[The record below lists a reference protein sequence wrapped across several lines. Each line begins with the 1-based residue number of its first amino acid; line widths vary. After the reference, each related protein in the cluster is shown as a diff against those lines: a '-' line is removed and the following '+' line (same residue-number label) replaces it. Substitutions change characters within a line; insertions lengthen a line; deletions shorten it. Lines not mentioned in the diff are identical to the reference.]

1 MGASLKK
8 TAPEVERRDSNESMP
23 LWRVRLVLIVVLLFL
38 SGLGYRLVYL
48 QVSEQEFLKAQ
59 GDMRMVR
66 TEVDPSHRG
75 LISDRN
81 GEPLAVSTPVESI
94 WINPKYFP
102 SLEELDLPAL
112 ANLLDLREVALKKKL
127 KAAKGR
133 QFVYLKRQMPPEL
146 AAKVLELGI
155 KGLYSQREYKRYYP
169 AGEVTSH
176 LIGFTNVNDE
186 GQEGIELAF
195 NDWLTG
201 ESGSRTV
208 IKDLQGRVIRHI
220 KQDSESKDGQDLVL
234 SIDLRLQYLAYK
246 ALKEAVIKHRAE
258 SGSAVVMDVKT
269 GEVLAMVNQPSYNP
283 NDRSRLKVNSLRNR
297 AVTDSFEPGSTIK
310 AFTVATALASGR
322 YAASTKVNTSPGFI
336 RVGRKTIRDHANY
349 GKLDLTGIIKKSSNV
364 GTTKLAQDLGSDLI
378 WSTLFRAGF
387 GQAPGT
393 GFPGEGNGVLPMQ
406 REFRPIELATLS
418 YGYGLSATPLQLANA
433 YTSFGNNGY
442 RPEVTLLARSELGLG
457 DIRKEQVM
465 PERVAAQ
472 LLQMLETVTQK
483 GGTAKRAAVPFYRVG
498 GKTGTV
504 HKVGRDGYQDDKYV
518 AYFAGLAPISEPQY
532 SVVVTINGPSGDRY
546 YGGEV
551 AAPVFSE
558 IISAAMRL
566 NNIAPDALDRMSLV
580 GKRDG

>member
-1 MGASLKK
+1 MGASLRKEETK
-8 TAPEVERRDSNESMP
+8 IESPDNSSDVSMP
-23 LWRVRLVLIVVLLFL
+23 QWRVRLVLAVVLLFL
-38 SGLGYRLVYL
+38 FGLVYRLVFL
-48 QVSEQEFLKAQ
+48 QVSEQEFLKNQ
-59 GDMRMVR
+59 GDLRMVR
-66 TEVDPSHRG
+66 TEIDPAHRG
-75 LISDRN
+75 LITDRN

-94 WINPKYFP
+94 WLNPKYFP
-102 SLEELDLPAL
+102 SLENVNLAL
-112 ANLLDLREVALKKKL
+112 LASLLDLREVALRKKIE
-127 KAAKGR
+127 ASAGR
-133 QFVYLKRQMPPEL
+133 QFLYLKRHMPPEQ

-155 KGLYSQREYKRYYP
+155 KGLYSQREYKRFYP

-176 LIGFTNVNDE
+176 LIGFTNLDDE

-195 NDWLTG
+195 NDWLVG
-201 ESGSRTV
+201 EPGSRTV
-208 IKDLQGRVIRHI
+208 IKDLQGRVIRHVR
-220 KQDSESKDGQDLVL
+220 QDSEARDGKDLAL

-258 SGSAVVMDVKT
+258 SGSAVVMDVAT

-322 YAASTKVNTSPGFI
+322 YAASTKINTSPGYI

-349 GKLDLTGIIKKSSNV
+349 GQLDLTGIIKKSSNV
-364 GTTKLAQDLGSDLI
+364 GTTKLAQNLGSDLI

-393 GFPGEGNGVLPMQ
+393 GFPGEGNGILPMQ

-418 YGYGLSATPLQLANA
+418 YGYGLAATPLQLANA
-433 YTSFGNNGY
+433 YTSFGNNGF
-442 RPEVTLLARSELGLG
+442 RPEVTLLARSAQDLVS
-457 DIRKEQVM
+457 IRQEKVM

-472 LLQMLETVTQK
+472 VLQMLETVTHK

-518 AYFAGLAPISEPQY
+518 AYFAGLAPISDPRY

-558 IISAAMRL
+558 VVSAAMRL
-566 NNIAPDALDRMSLV
+566 NNIAPDAFDTTAMVR
-580 GKRDG
+580 

>member
-8 TAPEVERRDSNESMP
+8 SEPLSNKEVLRDSMP
-23 LWRVRLVLIVVLLFL
+23 LWRGRLVLFVILLLL

-48 QVSEQEFLKAQ
+48 QISEQAFLKNQ
-59 GDMRMVR
+59 GDLRMVR
-66 TEVDPSHRG
+66 TEQDPAHRG
-75 LISDRN
+75 VISDRN

-102 SLEELDLPAL
+102 SVDTVNVGKL
-112 ANLLDLREVALKKKL
+112 ATLLDLREAALFRKL

-133 QFVYLKRQMPPEL
+133 QFVYLKRQIPPDV
-146 AAKVLELGI
+146 AAKVLALGI

-176 LIGFTNVNDE
+176 VLGFTNLDDT
-186 GQEGIELAF
+186 GQEGVELAF
-195 NDWLTG
+195 DSWLKG
-201 ESGSRTV
+201 ESGARRV

-220 KQDSESKDGQDLVL
+220 EQVSEAKDGKDLTL

-246 ALKEAVIKHRAE
+246 ALKESVIKHRAE

-310 AFTVATALASGR
+310 PFTVATALSSGR
-322 YAASTKVNTSPGFI
+322 YAPSTKINTSPGYL

-364 GTTKLAQDLGSDLI
+364 GTTKLAQNLGSDMI

-393 GFPGEGNGVLPMQ
+393 GFPGEANGMLPMQ

-433 YTSFGNNGY
+433 YTVFGNNGR
-442 RPEVTLLARSELGLG
+442 RPEVTMLARGASTSTDVRDEM
-457 DIRKEQVM
+457 VV
-465 PERVAAQ
+465 PERVASQ
-472 LLQMLETVTQK
+472 VLLMMESVTKK
-483 GGTAKRAAVPFYRVG
+483 GGTARNAAVPFYRVG

-504 HKVGRDGYQDDKYV
+504 HKVGRGGYQDDKYI
-518 AYFAGLAPISEPQY
+518 AYFAGLAPVSDPKY

-558 IISAAMRL
+558 IVSAAMRL
-566 NNIAPDALDRMSLV
+566 NNIAPDSFDNKAMI
-580 GKRDG
+580 K

>member
-1 MGASLKK
+1 MGASPGRKQQV
-8 TAPEVERRDSNESMP
+8 PHEMQSQSDESMP
-23 LWRVRLVLIVVLLFL
+23 LWRVRLVLVVIFMLLA
-38 SGLGYRLVYL
+38 GLAYRLVYL
-48 QVSEQEFLKAQ
+48 QVSEQEFLKNQ
-59 GDMRMVR
+59 GDLRMVR
-66 TEVDPSHRG
+66 TEVDPAHRG

-102 SLEELDLPAL
+102 SVDKVDIAHL
-112 ANLLDLREVALKKKL
+112 ASLLDVREVALKKKL
-127 KAAKGR
+127 EAASGR
-133 QFVYLKRQMPPEL
+133 QFLYLKRQMPPEQ

-176 LIGFTNVNDE
+176 LIGFTNLDDN

-195 NDWLTG
+195 NDWLKG

-220 KQDSESKDGQDLVL
+220 KQNSEARDGKDLTL

-258 SGSAVVMDVKT
+258 SGSAVVLDVAT

-283 NDRSRLKVNSLRNR
+283 NDRARLKVNSLRNR

-322 YAASTKVNTSPGFI
+322 YAASTKINTSPGFL

-364 GTTKLAQDLGSDLI
+364 GTTKLAQNLGSDLI

-418 YGYGLSATPLQLANA
+418 YGYGLAATPLQLASA
-433 YTSFGNNGY
+433 YTSFGNNGA
-442 RPEVTLLARSELGLG
+442 RPEVTLLARTEHDADS
-457 DIRKEQVM
+457 IRQERVM

-472 LLQMLETVTQK
+472 VLQMLETVTQK
-483 GGTAKRAAVPFYRVG
+483 GGTAKQAAVPFYRVG

-518 AYFAGLAPISEPQY
+518 AYFAGLAPISDPKY

-558 IISAAMRL
+558 IVSAAMRL
-566 NNIAPDALDRMSLV
+566 NNIAPDAFEVTAMV
-580 GKRDG
+580 E

>member
-8 TAPEVERRDSNESMP
+8 SEPLSNKEVLRNSMP
-23 LWRVRLVLIVVLLFL
+23 LWRARLVLFVILLLL

-48 QVSEQEFLKAQ
+48 QISEQAFLKNQ
-59 GDMRMVR
+59 GDLRMVR
-66 TEVDPSHRG
+66 TEQDPAHRG
-75 LISDRN
+75 VISDRN

-102 SLEELDLPAL
+102 SVDAVNVGKL
-112 ANLLDLREVALKKKL
+112 ATLLDLREAALFRKL

-133 QFVYLKRQMPPEL
+133 QFVYLKRQIPPDV
-146 AAKVLELGI
+146 AAKVLALGI

-176 LIGFTNVNDE
+176 VLGFTNLDDT
-186 GQEGIELAF
+186 GQEGVELAF
-195 NDWLTG
+195 DSWLKG
-201 ESGSRTV
+201 ESGARRV

-220 KQDSESKDGQDLVL
+220 EQVSEAKDGKDLTL

-246 ALKEAVIKHRAE
+246 ALKESVIKHRAE

-310 AFTVATALASGR
+310 PFTVATALSSGR
-322 YAASTKVNTSPGFI
+322 YAPSTKINTSPGYL

-364 GTTKLAQDLGSDLI
+364 GTTKLAQNLGSDMI

-393 GFPGEGNGVLPMQ
+393 GFPGEANGMLPMQ

-433 YTSFGNNGY
+433 YTVFGNNGR
-442 RPEVTLLARSELGLG
+442 RPEVTMLARGASTSTDVRDEM
-457 DIRKEQVM
+457 VV
-465 PERVAAQ
+465 PERVASQ
-472 LLQMLETVTQK
+472 VLLMMESVTKK
-483 GGTAKRAAVPFYRVG
+483 GGTARNAAVPFYRVG

-504 HKVGRDGYQDDKYV
+504 HKVGRGGYQDDKYI
-518 AYFAGLAPISEPQY
+518 AYFAGLAPVSDPKY

-558 IISAAMRL
+558 IVSAAMRL
-566 NNIAPDALDRMSLV
+566 NNIAPDSFDNKAMI
-580 GKRDG
+580 K

>member
-1 MGASLKK
+1 MGASPGRKQQV
-8 TAPEVERRDSNESMP
+8 PHEMQSQSDESMP
-23 LWRVRLVLIVVLLFL
+23 LWRVRLVLVVILMLLA
-38 SGLGYRLVYL
+38 GLAYRLVYL
-48 QVSEQEFLKAQ
+48 QVSEQEFLKNQ
-59 GDMRMVR
+59 GDLRMVR
-66 TEVDPSHRG
+66 TEVDPAHRG

-102 SLEELDLPAL
+102 SVDKVDIAHL
-112 ANLLDLREVALKKKL
+112 ASLLDVREVALKKKL
-127 KAAKGR
+127 EAASGR
-133 QFVYLKRQMPPEL
+133 QFLYLKRQMPPEQ

-176 LIGFTNVNDE
+176 LIGFTNLDDN

-195 NDWLTG
+195 NDWLKG

-220 KQDSESKDGQDLVL
+220 KQNSEARDGKDLTL

-258 SGSAVVMDVKT
+258 SGSAVVLDVAT

-283 NDRSRLKVNSLRNR
+283 NDRARLKVNSLRNR

-322 YAASTKVNTSPGFI
+322 YAASTKVNTSPGFL

-364 GTTKLAQDLGSDLI
+364 GTTKLAQNLGSDLI

-418 YGYGLSATPLQLANA
+418 YGYGLAATPLQLASA
-433 YTSFGNNGY
+433 YTSFGNNGA
-442 RPEVTLLARSELGLG
+442 RPEVTLLARTEHDADS
-457 DIRKEQVM
+457 IRQERVM

-472 LLQMLETVTQK
+472 VLQMLETVTQK
-483 GGTAKRAAVPFYRVG
+483 GGTAKQAAVPFYRVG

-518 AYFAGLAPISEPQY
+518 AYFAGLAPISDPKY

-558 IISAAMRL
+558 IVSAAMRL
-566 NNIAPDALDRMSLV
+566 NNIAPDAFEVTAMV
-580 GKRDG
+580 E

>member
-1 MGASLKK
+1 MGASPGRKQQV
-8 TAPEVERRDSNESMP
+8 PHEMQSQSDESMP
-23 LWRVRLVLIVVLLFL
+23 LWRVRLVLVVIFMLLA
-38 SGLGYRLVYL
+38 GLAYRLVYL
-48 QVSEQEFLKAQ
+48 QVSEQEFLKNQ
-59 GDMRMVR
+59 GDLRMVR
-66 TEVDPSHRG
+66 TEVDPAHRG

-102 SLEELDLPAL
+102 SVDKVDIAHL
-112 ANLLDLREVALKKKL
+112 ASLLDVREVALKKKL
-127 KAAKGR
+127 EAASGR
-133 QFVYLKRQMPPEL
+133 QFLYLKRQMPPEQ

-176 LIGFTNVNDE
+176 LIGFTNLDDN

-195 NDWLTG
+195 NDWLKG

-220 KQDSESKDGQDLVL
+220 KQNSEARDGKDLTL

-258 SGSAVVMDVKT
+258 SGSAVVLDVAT

-283 NDRSRLKVNSLRNR
+283 NDRARLKVNSLRNR

-322 YAASTKVNTSPGFI
+322 YAASTKVNTSPGFL

-364 GTTKLAQDLGSDLI
+364 GTTKLAQNLGSDLI

-418 YGYGLSATPLQLANA
+418 YGYGLAATPLQLASA
-433 YTSFGNNGY
+433 YTSFGNNGA
-442 RPEVTLLARSELGLG
+442 RPEVTLLARTEHDADS
-457 DIRKEQVM
+457 IRQERVM

-472 LLQMLETVTQK
+472 VLQMLETVTQK
-483 GGTAKRAAVPFYRVG
+483 GGTAKQAAVPFYRVG

-518 AYFAGLAPISEPQY
+518 AYFAGLAPISDPKY

-558 IISAAMRL
+558 IVSAAMRL
-566 NNIAPDALDRMSLV
+566 NNIAPDAFEVTAMV
-580 GKRDG
+580 E